1 MYKHKFKNRNCYG
14 KNFSEQHQAHKRQS
28 LLFWG
33 TLFLIGG
40 VVFLLKNLEILA
52 FEIPSFIWS
61 WKIIFVILTIR
72 FLFHR
77 KFIGAFIMASL
88 SLAFYTPELLG
99 QDIWEFKKK
108 LWPVIPIFLGVILL
122 TKFVS
127 KKKSKSTIMNAQTIN
142 EAQTIDENQTVEDSD
157 KLETTLILSGA
168 SKKINSYDFKGG
180 KITTI
185 MAGLELDLTNC
196 TLSNNKAILEIEC
209 VMGGLTLT
217 VPREWNVKLDV
228 VPIMGGIE
236 DGIRK
241 TPNAYVDPA
250 AEFIIKGT
258 IVMGGVEIIR
268 E

>member
-1 MYKHKFKNRNCYG
+1 MYKHKFRNKDCRG
-14 KNFSEQHQAHKRQS
+14 RNFSEQHQAHKRQS

-33 TLFLIGG
+33 SLFLIGG

-52 FEIPSFIWS
+52 FEIPSFLWS
-61 WKIIFVILTIR
+61 WKIIFVILAIK

-77 KFIGAFIMASL
+77 KFIGAFIMTAL
-88 SLAFYTPELLG
+88 SLAFFAPDILG

-108 LWPVIPIFLGVILL
+108 LWPVIPIFLGVIFL
-122 TKFVS
+122 TKFAS
-127 KKKSKSTIMNAQTIN
+127 KKKSKSTIMNAQAVA
-142 EAQTIDENQTVEDSD
+142 EPQTIEDTD
-157 KLETTLILSGA
+157 KFETTLILSGA
-168 SKKINSYDFKGG
+168 SKKVNSYDFKGG
-180 KITTI
+180 KITTV
-185 MAGLELDLTNC
+185 MGGLELDLTNC
-196 TLSNNKAILEIEC
+196 TLSNNKAVLEIEC
-209 VMGGLTLT
+209 IMGGVSLT
-217 VPREWNVKLDV
+217 VPREWNVKLDI
-228 VPIMGGIE
+228 VPIMGGVE